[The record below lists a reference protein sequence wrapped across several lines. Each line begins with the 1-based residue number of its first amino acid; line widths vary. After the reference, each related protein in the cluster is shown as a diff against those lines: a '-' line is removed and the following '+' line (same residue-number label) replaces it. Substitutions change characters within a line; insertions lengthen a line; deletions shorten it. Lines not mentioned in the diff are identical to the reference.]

1 MTSLLFYDYKE
12 EKIMVELN
20 DDMKVEVINNS
31 TGSVSYYSEFSRM
44 IRKWDKPNT
53 TKKISLEELR
63 ELVSASGGYELL
75 ENFLLIKDMDVR
87 EELGLPVNKEHLLDD
102 KEIKSVLKK
111 SVDVLENTLENTS
124 DSIKDKIAQTAIDT
138 KLSDLDKLEV
148 IKEYSGVDVLTAI
161 QEKKEEEKQEKADK
175 KKSTKK

>member
-1 MTSLLFYDYKE
+1 MAELQDNL
-12 EKIMVELN
+12 MVE
-20 DDMKVEVINNS
+20 VTNNS
-31 TGSVSYYSEFSRM
+31 TGSVSYYSEFSRTL
-44 IRKWDKPNT
+44 RKWDKPNS

-63 ELVSASGGYELL
+63 ELVGSSGGYELL
-75 ENFLLIKDMDVR
+75 ENFLLIKNMEVR
-87 EELGLPVNKEHLLDD
+87 EDLGLPVNKEYMLDE
-102 KEIKSVLKK
+102 KEIKAVLKK

-124 DSIKDKIAQTAIDT
+124 DSIKEKIAKSAIDT

-148 IKEYSGVDVLTAI
+148 IKDHSGVDVLAAI